1 MGSAISTAVG
11 GASGMMGGALANQKE
26 GGHDVGNIYGGV
38 LNQVGGA
45 AGLGNVLQ
53 QAMEQQKAGPTSLE
67 STSNVQNNGILG
79 GLYGQ
84 GGTLENTIAQEH
96 QQANEPWALTNEDR
110 SAYGQASGDI
120 ARQFGQSDQS
130 LSQSLAD
137 RGLSNSGVAGA
148 AFSGSQGNKNEQL
161 AGLQMK
167 IANNRQQMNQQKLN
181 STRSFLNQLG
191 GNANTAINSEQQR
204 GNNYANSYNQVLNN
218 KANIAN
224 SILGNYQGQQ
234 NEGLQQQQQTE
245 HGSML
250 SNAFAGGAAGA
261 SAGYAAGMAGNKGD
275 KMSGGGISGNPA
287 KSNVFAGGGDD
298 VTSMAGVT

>member
-1 MGSAISTAVG
+1 MGSAISTIVG
-11 GASGMMGGALANQKE
+11 GASGMMGGAFANQKE
-26 GGHDVGNIYGGV
+26 GGKDVGNVYGDI
-38 LNQVGGA
+38 LNRVGGT
-45 AGLGNVLQ
+45 AGLGTILNQ
-53 QAMEQQKAGPTSLE
+53 SMEQQKAGPTSLE
-67 STSNVQNNGILG
+67 ATSNVQNNGILG

-84 GGTLENTIAQEH
+84 GGTLDRTNALEQQE
-96 QQANEPWALTNEDR
+96 ANQPWSLTNEDR
-110 SAYGQASGDI
+110 SSYGQASGDI

-181 STRSFLNQLG
+181 STRNFLSQLG
-191 GNANTAINSEQQR
+191 GQANTAINSEQDR
-204 GNNYANSYNQVLNN
+204 GNKYADSYNTVLNN
-218 KANIAN
+218 RANIAN
-224 SILGNYQGQQ
+224 GILGNYEGQQ
-234 NEGLQQQQQTE
+234 NVGLQQQQQTE
-245 HGSML
+245 HGSTL